1 MDSKNMINYLTL
13 ETIDAR
19 TDEWLT
25 GLEPY
30 NTHDYTPDPT
40 TSALLVIDCQNFFVS
55 DPKPDG
61 APILPRINGLIWKF
75 HEIKRPVIFTRH
87 MHKKDK
93 SDFGMIGEWWPENI
107 IEDTPESEI
116 HKSLDVGPDDIVI
129 RKNRYS
135 AFYSTGLD
143 EILRGKG
150 VRDIVISGVMTNL
163 CCETTARDAFMRDYR
178 VFYPADA
185 MGTASEAMHFASLM
199 NVAFGFGVVLR
210 VSDII
215 NALSV

>member
-1 MDSKNMINYLTL
+1 MINYLTRDTL
-13 ETIDAR
+13 DSK
-19 TDEWLT
+19 TDEWLE
-25 GLEPY
+25 GLEAY
-30 NTHDYTPDPT
+30 NTHDFRCDPER
-40 TSALLVIDCQNFFVS
+40 SALLVIDCQNYFVG
-55 DPKPDG
+55 DPAPDG
-61 APILPRINGLIWKF
+61 APILPRINELIGKF
-75 HEIKRPVIFTRH
+75 HSLNRPVIFTRH

-116 HKSLDVGPDDIVI
+116 HKSLDFGPNDIVI

-135 AFYSTGLD
+135 SFYNTGLD
-143 EILRGKG
+143 EILREKG

-178 VFYPADA
+178 VFFPADV

-199 NVAFGFGVVLR
+199 NIAFGFGVVLR
-210 VSDII
+210 SREIF
-215 NALSV
+215 